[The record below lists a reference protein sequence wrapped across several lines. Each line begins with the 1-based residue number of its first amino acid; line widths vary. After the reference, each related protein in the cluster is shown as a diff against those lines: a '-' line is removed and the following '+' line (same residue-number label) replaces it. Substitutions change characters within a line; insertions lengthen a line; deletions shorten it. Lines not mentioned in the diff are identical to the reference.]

1 MGNKFLFIFY
11 ILILF
16 SCKHELERPTVDLD
30 MIVPIAY
37 SNLNISNIIS
47 DTTIII
53 SEGEEGLI
61 SLIYEE
67 KLLDI
72 NYDSLLI
79 LEKTT
84 KEKSIRIDSV
94 NFDDVVIEDI
104 STIGNIINQ
113 QPLLGWLLPNGSQ
126 SEIPSIAGIMQND
139 SINIDASEYF
149 ETMTLYNGTLTIEVK
164 NGFPTAISN
173 VNISLYN
180 STNQELIATF
190 STPLISSGSI
200 YTESISVAGKTLDN
214 LMIGIINNIDV
225 ESSNGLVNIDYS
237 DAITTK
243 ISITEIKIMEATAY
257 FPNQLLY
264 EESLEYSFDLGSARI
279 TEVGIKEGSVIIN
292 ALSTLPDTATIIYSL
307 PSLIKDGEIF
317 ETSVKVPPNTD
328 GTPTRYV
335 FQVDG
340 YIMDLTGKE
349 NRENGDTSN
358 TIYDVLEAYLDSTG
372 ELETINKV
380 DSFYLFNEYAFIPE
394 YAKGYL
400 GQDTL
405 MLEQEEVEIK
415 IFDIIESGN
424 IDLESAE
431 IKINIKNYIGAN
443 GTFQINYFNAINS
456 ETNQQ
461 VFVNNNTNHI
471 IERALLSA
479 NNGITPTQTVI
490 EIDAQEIIEI
500 LPNKIT
506 TNANYYL
513 NPNGQTPIE
522 DFLFPAMPIE
532 AILELKIPLKFNA
545 NSLTLSDT
553 SNVEI
558 DNVEEI
564 EALYITLENSLPLEA
579 YINVISLDKNDELI
593 DTLIAN
599 QYIQAALLNL
609 QGEVI
614 ESSTTNLE
622 IDNMDFTEI
631 KKIKTIAKFST
642 PPSNN
647 FISIY
652 STNELNITL
661 SARFMNSIGK

>member
-1 MGNKFLFIFY
+1 MGNKSLFIFY
-11 ILILF
+11 IFILF

-79 LEKTT
+79 LETTT

-126 SEIPSIAGIMQND
+126 SEIPSISGIMQND

-225 ESSNGLVNIDYS
+225 ESSNGLVNINYS

-264 EESLEYSFDLGSARI
+264 EESLEYSFDLGSAKI

-328 GTPTRYV
+328 GTPTRYI

-358 TIYDVLEAYLDSTG
+358 TIYAVLEAYLDSTG

-415 IFDIIESGN
+415 MFDIIESGN

-431 IKINIKNYIGAN
+431 IKINIKNYIGAH
-443 GTFQINYFNAINS
+443 GTFLINYFNAINS

-479 NNGITPTQTVI
+479 NNDVTPTETVI

-513 NPNGQTPIE
+513 NPNGQAPIE

-532 AILELKIPLKFNA
+532 AILELKIPLKFIA

-579 YINVISLDKNDELI
+579 YINVISLDKNNELI

-622 IDNMDFTEI
+622 IDNIDFTEI